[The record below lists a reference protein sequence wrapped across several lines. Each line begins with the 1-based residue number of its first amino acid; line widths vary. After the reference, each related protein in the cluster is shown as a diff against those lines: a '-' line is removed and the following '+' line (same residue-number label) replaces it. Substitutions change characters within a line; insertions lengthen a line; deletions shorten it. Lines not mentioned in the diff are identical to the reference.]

1 MSTGHIPRSFIDDLL
16 ARTDIAEIIGNRIQL
31 KKAGRNFIALCP
43 FHTEKT
49 PSFTVSP
56 SKQFYYCFGCGAH
69 GNVISFLMDYDRL
82 EFVDAI
88 ETLAAHLGLEV
99 PHETS
104 TQDNS
109 GIKDFYPLLLKTSKY
124 YQQQLRQS
132 KQAIDY
138 LKNRGLSGE
147 ICQHFNIGYAL
158 SSWDGLLNELGKTET
173 IRSELV
179 TTGMLIK
186 KDIHF
191 YDRFRERVMF
201 PIRDQRGRV
210 VGFGG
215 RTLGN
220 DSAKYL
226 NSPETPIFN
235 KSQELYGLYEAKR
248 ANQTLLYLIIVEG
261 YMDVISLTQHGITCS
276 VATLGTATTIKHIQ
290 KLLRFTEK
298 LIFCFDGDAAG
309 KKAAWRALENTLPL
323 MRDGVQALFLFLP
336 QGEDPDSQVRK
347 EGKTAFLDRIKTA
360 IPLSEF
366 FFKQLQTDEQINLNS
381 MDGRAKMAETASRL
395 LNKIPGGVFQ
405 HLMFEKLAK
414 LVHLD
419 VTELRN
425 CKTSKT
431 KIEELNA
438 VAKSPSLLRFAIQL
452 LLHYPQLAEYIE
464 NIEKI
469 ANINIPNIQLLVELL
484 NLLKHRPGITTGAI
498 LEYWRERKEAPALAK
513 LAAKEI
519 PIPAQNLKS
528 EFIGTIKRLYE
539 YGQEQTIQELL
550 DKANSGNISKE
561 NKIKLQKLIFDAK
574 INILTSEE

>member
-1 MSTGHIPRSFIDDLL
+1 
-16 ARTDIAEIIGNRIQL
+16 
-31 KKAGRNFIALCP
+31 
-43 FHTEKT
+43 
-49 PSFTVSP
+49 
-56 SKQFYYCFGCGAH
+56 
-69 GNVISFLMDYDRL
+69 
-82 EFVDAI
+82 
-88 ETLAAHLGLEV
+88 
-99 PHETS
+99 
-104 TQDNS
+104 
-109 GIKDFYPLLLKTSKY
+109 
-124 YQQQLRQS
+124 
-132 KQAIDY
+132 
-138 LKNRGLSGE
+138 
-147 ICQHFNIGYAL
+147 
-158 SSWDGLLNELGKTET
+158 
-173 IRSELV
+173 
-179 TTGMLIK
+179 
-186 KDIHF
+186 
-191 YDRFRERVMF
+191 
-201 PIRDQRGRV
+201 
-210 VGFGG
+210 
-215 RTLGN
+215 
-220 DSAKYL
+220 
-226 NSPETPIFN
+226 
-235 KSQELYGLYEAKR
+235 
-248 ANQTLLYLIIVEG
+248 
-261 YMDVISLTQHGITCS
+261 
-276 VATLGTATTIKHIQ
+276 
-290 KLLRFTEK
+290 
-298 LIFCFDGDAAG
+298 
-309 KKAAWRALENTLPL
+309 

-405 HLMFEKLAK
+405 RLMFEKLAK

-425 CKTSKT
+425 CKISKT